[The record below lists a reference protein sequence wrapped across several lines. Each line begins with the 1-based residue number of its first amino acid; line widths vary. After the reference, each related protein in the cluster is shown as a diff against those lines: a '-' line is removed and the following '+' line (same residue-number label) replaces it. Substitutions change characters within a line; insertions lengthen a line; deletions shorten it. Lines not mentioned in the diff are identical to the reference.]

1 MHAEDDQLTI
11 ESDAVGLAKATS
23 GRLRG
28 IAVVDPAVPADDLR
42 ELDRA
47 GVVGIRLNLVGQPLP
62 DLAASEW
69 KGLPANVK
77 AMGWQVEVQRNA
89 SDLAAL
95 APQLL
100 DHGVTVVLDH
110 YAPPDAKLGVADPGF
125 QSVLKLGATKNV
137 WVKIS
142 ARTATVLRARASR
155 KRLIRCF
162 AMPTASIAYCGAAT
176 GRTRRQ
182 RRVMRRIANF
192 STR

>member
-11 ESDAVGLAKATS
+11 ESDAVGLAKAIS

-28 IAVVDPAVPADDLR
+28 I
-42 ELDRA
+42 
-47 GVVGIRLNLVGQPLP
+47 
-62 DLAASEW
+62 
-69 KGLPANVK
+69 
-77 AMGWQVEVQRNA
+77 
-89 SDLAAL
+89 
-95 APQLL
+95 
-100 DHGVTVVLDH
+100 
-110 YAPPDAKLGVADPGF
+110 GVADPGF